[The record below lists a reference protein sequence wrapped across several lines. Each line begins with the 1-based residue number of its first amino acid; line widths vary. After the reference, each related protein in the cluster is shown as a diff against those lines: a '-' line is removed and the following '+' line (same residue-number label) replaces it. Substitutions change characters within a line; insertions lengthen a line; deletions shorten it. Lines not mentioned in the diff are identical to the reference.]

1 MGSVRSREINLNGS
15 TSMKKPRKRI
25 PVPKKPPK
33 VEVPKKAYSRKREKE
48 RLRQA
53 MKGVDNNQ

>member
-1 MGSVRSREINLNGS
+1 MGSVRSREFNFNE
-15 TSMKKPRKRI
+15 TRAMKKPPKRI

-53 MKGVDNNQ
+53 MTGVDNNR